1 MIIGDSSALIAL
13 SAMDRLDIL
22 EKLFNKVYVPK
33 AVYEEV
39 TKSNKAESK
48 KLKLFLKD
56 KVIEVKSHIV
66 KIGLGK
72 GELESIVLYQEL
84 NAKFLLIDDKRAKKF
99 AQLNSINT
107 IGSLGIILLAKESG
121 LIDSVKKDL
130 EKLKDKNLYIS
141 KELINKV
148 IKLAKE
154 SEND

>member
-13 SAMDRLDIL
+13 SVMDRLDIL

-33 AVYEEV
+33 AVYEEIA
-39 TKSNKAESK
+39 KSNKAESK
-48 KLKLFLKD
+48 KLKQFLKD

-72 GELESIVLYQEL
+72 DELESIVLYQEL

-107 IGSLGIILLAKESG
+107 IGSLGVILLAKESG
-121 LIDSVKKDL
+121 LINSVKKDL

-154 SEND
+154 SKND

>member
-107 IGSLGIILLAKESG
+107 IGSLGVILLAKESG

>member
-13 SAMDRLDIL
+13 SVMDRLDIL

-33 AVYEEV
+33 AVYNEV

-107 IGSLGIILLAKESG
+107 IGSLGVILLAKENG
-121 LIDSVKKDL
+121 LINSVKKDL

>member
-33 AVYEEV
+33 AVYDEV
-39 TKSNKAESK
+39 TKSSKAESK

-107 IGSLGIILLAKESG
+107 IGSLGVILLAKESG